1 MTANMNIVEKYID
14 CCIINGSHYDVSL
27 ACVEILKDQY
37 KYIGNNTWKY
47 FKDNDWHTDDKQ
59 MNLKFAIRTIV
70 CNAFIQRS
78 LFWDFK
84 STHATDMNIAID
96 DKFRANRLL
105 TISSKLKE
113 DKYISTIIKESK
125 QFFTNEPI

>member
-1 MTANMNIVEKYID
+1 MSTPNIVEKYID

-27 ACVEILKDQY
+27 ACVEILKEQY
-37 KYIGNNTWKY
+37 KYVGNNIWMY
-47 FKDNDWHTDDKQ
+47 LKDNDWYTDDKQ
-59 MNLKFAIRTIV
+59 NHLKFAIRTIV

-78 LFWDFK
+78 LFWENK
-84 STHATDMNIAID
+84 SMQANDMNIAID
-96 DKFRANRLL
+96 DKFRSNKLL

>member
-1 MTANMNIVEKYID
+1 MSMPNIVEKYID

-27 ACVEILKDQY
+27 ACVEILKEQY
-37 KYIGNNTWKY
+37 KYVGNNIWKY
-47 FKDNDWHTDDKQ
+47 HKENDWHIDDKQ
-59 MNLKFAIRTIV
+59 NHLKFAIRTIV

-78 LFWDFK
+78 LFWENK
-84 STHATDMNIAID
+84 SMQANDINIAID
-96 DKFRANRLL
+96 DKFRSNKLL